1 MNFLKIL
8 VFLHAKLAQ
17 NFDIAN
23 YSLKILSKIF
33 NLTKIKTSTIM
44 LNTDLLD
51 NLYAGLTKEQQQ
63 SLITLLFKNSKQT
76 MNYFKRTKDVGLSK
90 LETLSDFFHM
100 PIDYFRLGNSFSS
113 NNVSGNNN
121 YVGNVSLSNNLL
133 IENQSLRKELEN
145 IKATMEAKDDN
156 LRRADAL
163 IQSKNEIIKVMGGVI
178 EDLRKQLAS
187 KE

>member
-1 MNFLKIL
+1 
-8 VFLHAKLAQ
+8 
-17 NFDIAN
+17 
-23 YSLKILSKIF
+23 
-33 NLTKIKTSTIM
+33 M
-44 LNTDLLD
+44 LNTELLD

-63 SLITLLFKNSKQT
+63 NLITLLFKNSKQT

-133 IENQSLRKELEN
+133 IENLSLRKELESV
-145 IKATMEAKDDN
+145 KATMEAKDDN

-163 IQSKNEIIKVMGGVI
+163 IQSKDEIIKVMGGVI
-178 EDLRKQLAS
+178 EDLRKQLAL
-187 KE
+187 KD

>member
-1 MNFLKIL
+1 MWFHRLF

-17 NFDIAN
+17 NFDMAN
-23 YSLKILSKIF
+23 NLLKFLSNIYLI
-33 NLTKIKTSTIM
+33 NYNQNIVIM
-44 LNTDLLD
+44 LNTELLD

-63 SLITLLFKNSKQT
+63 NLITLLFKNSKQT

-133 IENQSLRKELEN
+133 IENDALRKEVESLKTT
-145 IKATMEAKDDN
+145 I
-156 LRRADAL
+156 DAL
-163 IQSKNEIIKVMGGVI
+163 KETIQSKNELIDTLK
-178 EDLRKQLAS
+178 RC
-187 KE
+187 

>member
-1 MNFLKIL
+1 
-8 VFLHAKLAQ
+8 
-17 NFDIAN
+17 
-23 YSLKILSKIF
+23 
-33 NLTKIKTSTIM
+33 M
-44 LNTDLLD
+44 LNTELLD

-63 SLITLLFKNSKQT
+63 NLITLLFKNSKQT

-145 IKATMEAKDDN
+145 IRATMEAKDETIRTTN
-156 LRRADAL
+156 AL
-163 IQSKNEIIKVMGGVI
+163 IQSKDEVIKVMSSMI
-178 EDLRKQLAS
+178 EDLKKQVS
-187 KE
+187 VFGN

>member
-1 MNFLKIL
+1 
-8 VFLHAKLAQ
+8 
-17 NFDIAN
+17 
-23 YSLKILSKIF
+23 
-33 NLTKIKTSTIM
+33 M
-44 LNTDLLD
+44 LNTELLD

-63 SLITLLFKNSKQT
+63 NLITLLFKNSKQT

-90 LETLSDFFHM
+90 LETLSSFFHM
-100 PIDYFRLGNSFSS
+100 PIDYFILGNSFTS

-145 IKATMEAKDDN
+145 AKATMEAKDEN
-156 LRRADAL
+156 LRRADAV
-163 IQSKNEIIKVMGGVI
+163 IQSKDDVIRVMSGTI
-178 EDLRKQLAS
+178 DDLRKQLAS

>member
-1 MNFLKIL
+1 M
-8 VFLHAKLAQ
+8 HAKLAQ

-23 YSLKILSKIF
+23 NLLKILSKNFQF
-33 NLTKIKTSTIM
+33 NEIKTLTIM
-44 LNTDLLD
+44 LNTELLD

-63 SLITLLFKNSKQT
+63 NLITLLFKNSKQT

-90 LETLSDFFHM
+90 LETLSDFFHI
-100 PIDYFRLGNSFSS
+100 PIDYFRKGNSFSS

-133 IENQSLRKELEN
+133 IENQSLRKELESV
-145 IKATMEAKDDN
+145 KATMEAKDDN

-163 IQSKNEIIKVMGGVI
+163 IQSKDEIIKVMGGVI
-178 EDLRKQLAS
+178 EELRKQISS
-187 KE
+187 K

>member
-1 MNFLKIL
+1 
-8 VFLHAKLAQ
+8 
-17 NFDIAN
+17 
-23 YSLKILSKIF
+23 
-33 NLTKIKTSTIM
+33 M

-63 SLITLLFKNSKQT
+63 NLITLLFKNSKQT

-100 PIDYFRLGNSFSS
+100 PMDYFRLGNSFSS
-113 NNVSGNNN
+113 NNVSGNNNN

-145 IKATMEAKDDN
+145 VRATMEAKDEN
-156 LRRADAL
+156 LRRADAV
-163 IQSKNEIIKVMGGVI
+163 IQSKDEIIKVMGGVI
-178 EDLRKQLAS
+178 EDLRKQIAS